1 MKILKLIT
9 PCFFLCVLFSL
20 LSCGN
25 NQSNAESN
33 QASQLSKDSIELEK
47 SKIELEKEKLQLEKA
62 KIIEQKNQIETN
74 AENDQAIQFAQKAQS
89 FNENPRAI
97 IVSEKANF
105 YTAPDYLTKRKSYLV
120 KGDLVTALRVSN
132 NFIYIEFYNKY
143 LDKTSKGW
151 IDVNDIEHYNY

>member
-1 MKILKLIT
+1 MKILKLINS
-9 PCFFLCVLFSL
+9 CFFLCFLFSL

-25 NQSNAESN
+25 NQSNDAAN

-74 AENDQAIQFAQKAQS
+74 AENDQAIQLAQKAQS
-89 FNENPRAI
+89 FNANPSAI

-120 KGDLVTALRVSN
+120 KGDLVEALRVSN
-132 NFIYIEFYNKY
+132 NFIYVEYYSQN